1 MDQQVS
7 LSLEMAEQEEEEAE
21 EEEIKTKEVQG
32 KVEEEKASHGKT
44 ASKGCGGNGW
54 KCPRL

>member
-32 KVEEEKASHGKT
+32 KVEEEKPPMENLLLKAVD
-44 ASKGCGGNGW
+44 GNGW